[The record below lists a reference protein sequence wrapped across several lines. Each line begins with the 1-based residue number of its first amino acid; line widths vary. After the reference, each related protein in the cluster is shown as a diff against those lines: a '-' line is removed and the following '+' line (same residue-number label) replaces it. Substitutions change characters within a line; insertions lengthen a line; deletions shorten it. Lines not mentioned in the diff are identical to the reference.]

1 MPRSSSPRRPRP
13 AALPESLQPAAVLL
27 DTLRTIQ
34 LLDRVDTWLPLS
46 RKGGHTTRSLFS
58 FAVAFLMSGPTTG
71 IRPFAQALADRGG
84 AALAGL
90 ADVAALPSSAS
101 VSRALAGLTH
111 AQIRPFIEQLLV
123 ADPGTLAALSNPH
136 LLHRSACGLAWHVLD
151 LDPTITAFRQRA
163 LPEDD
168 DLPAPERLAEGIPGY
183 TGQKRGEVRV
193 RLIPIQHAGSGLW
206 LDSQMEQGD
215 RPVEHHVE
223 SLARNG
229 RAAVAATPD
238 RSRVVVRAD
247 GEFGSVGSLRACQKA
262 GVDVLARLSRYALLD
277 TEEGARALREASWR
291 PVRCSTG
298 APKREAAELGTFR
311 LKASA
316 GSAATGEEIEVRV
329 VVTRVPCEKKPTH
342 GVVRQGWQLELFA
355 TTLSAEEWPAEDLAS
370 LYFGRS
376 ALECRFA
383 QEDREFGLER
393 TFSFSLPGQEWMVS
407 VGLFLWNTLICR
419 ALALHP
425 LTEPV
430 APQFKRPPE
439 EPTVATPPIVV
450 EPTAPP
456 ATAAPAAK
464 PRLRATPVERELWAL
479 TCDIFKDVGT
489 LMGWSFDHARR
500 VVHCP
505 AHRPLRLGSVS
516 VKNRVVLLVAM
527 KDDCKECP
535 LRDSCISKKP
545 GGPPSVAPKTIG
557 RRVSMPLIERTAAL
571 VEARRKEPRRTLD
584 AELELPP
591 APPPIHTPPKPRVVG
606 PFLATTPLFLPAA
619 CRKEA
624 RAVLANLTF
633 TLEIERTTPEPPKRH
648 RYLAASDADRQH
660 QRKTWAA
667 RRARSRTAL
676 KIQVKGTFSRD
687 TLDRWMSQ

>member
-1 MPRSSSPRRPRP
+1 MLR
-13 AALPESLQPAAVLL
+13 PAAVLL
-27 DTLRTIQ
+27 DTLRTNQ
-34 LLDRVDTWLPLS
+34 VLDQVDAWLPLS
-46 RKGGHTTRSLFS
+46 RKGGHATRSLFS

-84 AALAGL
+84 DLLAGL

-101 VSRALAGLTH
+101 VSRALAGLAH
-111 AQIRPFIEQLLV
+111 AQVRPFVERLLV
-123 ADPGTLAALSNPH
+123 SDPGTVAALSNPH
-136 LLHRSACGLAWHVLD
+136 LLHRSARGLSWHVLD
-151 LDPTITAFRQRA
+151 LDPTITAFRQRT

-168 DLPAPERLAEGIPGY
+168 DLPEPERLAEGCPGY

-193 RLIPIQHAGSGLW
+193 RLIPILHAGAGLW
-206 LDSQMEQGD
+206 LDCQMEQGD
-215 RPVEHHVE
+215 RPVERHVE
-223 SLARNG
+223 SLVRNG
-229 RAAVAATPD
+229 KAAVAATPD
-238 RSRVVVRAD
+238 HRRVVVRAD
-247 GEFGSVGSLRACQKA
+247 GEFGSVGSLRACQNA
-262 GVDVLARLSRYALLD
+262 GVDVLARLSRYKLLD
-277 TEEGARALREASWR
+277 SEEGVRALGEASWR

-316 GSAATGEEIEVRV
+316 GSAAEGEEIEVRV
-329 VVTRVPCEKKPTH
+329 VVARVPCEGKPTH

-355 TTLSAEEWPAEDLAS
+355 TTLSKEEWPAEDLVA

-419 ALALHP
+419 ALALNP

-430 APQFKRPPE
+430 APQPPRPPD
-439 EPTVATPPIVV
+439 EPAPSSPPIVV
-450 EPTAPP
+450 EPAPP
-456 ATAAPAAK
+456 TPAPATPLPPT
-464 PRLRATPVERELWAL
+464 PRLRATPTERGLWGL
-479 TCDIFKDVGT
+479 TCDVFKDVGDRP
-489 LMGWSFDHARR
+489 GWTFDHGRR

-505 AHRPLRLGSVS
+505 ASKPLRLATVS
-516 VKNRVVLLVAM
+516 LKNRTAALLAK

-535 LRDSCISKKP
+535 LRDTCITKKP
-545 GGPPSVAPKTIG
+545 GRPPNAQPK
-557 RRVSMPLIERTAAL
+557 LI
-571 VEARRKEPRRTLD
+571 ARRASIAVLERIDALLVTRRQEPRRILD

-591 APPPIHTPPKPRVVG
+591 PPPPIHTPPGPRIVG
-606 PFLATTPLFLPAA
+606 PLLPTTPLFLPAA

-624 RAVLANLTF
+624 RTALANLAF
-633 TLEIERTTPEPPKRH
+633 SLEIERILPEPPKRH
-648 RYLAASDADRQH
+648 PYLATSDADRQH

-667 RRARSRTAL
+667 RRAPARTAYR
-676 KIQVKGTFSRD
+676 IQPKCRFSRD
-687 TLDRWMSQ
+687 TLNRWGSK